1 MTTNEIKAKIAAT
14 INPKLKEIYKSVLIM
29 QVMLEKN
36 NALIAKN
43 KEVVTNGK

>member
-14 INPKLKEIYKSVLIM
+14 SNPKLKEIYESVLVM
-29 QVMLEKN
+29 QAMIEKN

-43 KEVVTNGK
+43 KEVMPNE